1 MVAADGLFKVYA
13 GELDGHPC
21 RLVNA
26 RDLYKALNASWKPF
40 PAWFRERAEGAGWR
54 EGRDYRQVFV
64 KVGQYDPYLS
74 LDAALQLLALEKSP
88 NKAEAQVFLQQVALG
103 QPATLEGVAA
113 RVRECSALPAVPAF
127 PDEGLVTVA
136 MGEIGGKSRPIC
148 NGRDLHHFLEV
159 GRDFSTWIKDRIDE
173 YGFVEGKDYSP
184 VLGNR
189 SDGRPGKRRIEYQ
202 ISLEMAKELAMVENN
217 EQGRKVRRYFIKCE
231 ELVLAWHEQV
241 IAIANTR
248 LASITLPDTSSREP
262 LVFDFQ
268 DTRGHLLQ
276 VRVAIRNGRA
286 ECVALDLANALGERE
301 PDFLKWYA
309 AIPKLYHGSIPS
321 PSGETALAT
330 LSAEGL
336 AYLFGQR
343 AHRPEVDAFRNFWF
357 GAVEPALAARRA
369 GAAAS
374 GKATSE
380 AARAADPALAET
392 VPAEATEWP
401 EASDDTLRARF
412 GELAAWLWRRDG
424 GNAGAAFPNAA
435 ALLARLW
442 RETDGVWL
450 ATGTRNGFARSLG
463 MAHGKSAEQGLARLV
478 AWGLVEVRPE
488 GAAWPSEI
496 RLNREKV
503 LAALR
508 EAELAVFARENV
520 HGEIRHRD
528 A

>member
-1 MVAADGLFKVYA
+1 
-13 GELDGHPC
+13 
-21 RLVNA
+21 
-26 RDLYKALNASWKPF
+26 
-40 PAWFRERAEGAGWR
+40 
-54 EGRDYRQVFV
+54 VFV

-88 NKAEAQVFLQQVALG
+88 NKAEAQVFLQQVVLG

-113 RVRECSALPAVPAF
+113 RVREGS
-127 PDEGLVTVA
+127 LVKAPPSFCFQSKQLRT
-136 MGEIGGKSRPIC
+136 EIGDDGEPVFHVGDLCAILGHTNPSQAVAQHVDPCDLTKREVTSDSGKSRARKTQTVNFVREPGLWALILGSAAP
-148 NGRDLHHFLEV
+148 NAKPVKRWVTADVLPSLRKTGR
-159 GRDFSTWIKDRIDE
+159 
-173 YGFVEGKDYSP
+173 Y
-184 VLGNR
+184 
-189 SDGRPGKRRIEYQ
+189 
-202 ISLEMAKELAMVENN
+202 EMSGALRTGAAP
-217 EQGRKVRRYFIKCE
+217 Q
-231 ELVLAWHEQV
+231 
-241 IAIANTR
+241 
-248 LASITLPDTSSREP
+248 STLPDTSSREP